1 MPIYVVL
8 KSLGLL
14 GSAPAREF
22 FGPARNGDRRSIAE
36 KMTWAEPP
44 KFGRAIALW
53 GLNKFPNRCP
63 DGRYVGLRV
72 SAYLAGRELLMRM
85 FFQAAVFENAGT
97 AANRTISPSARVGWA
112 RMASRSAV

>member
-53 GLNKFPNRCP
+53 GLNKIPNNPVWLCFRVIGTRRVCNRP
-63 DGRYVGLRV
+63 DERH
-72 SAYLAGRELLMRM
+72 
-85 FFQAAVFENAGT
+85 QAN
-97 AANRTISPSARVGWA
+97 
-112 RMASRSAV
+112 